1 MGDESFVALR
11 NKRVRHRTLE
21 RVEEQTRSFVEQ
33 RVKDEEEA
41 EEVAEKALKQAQE
54 RLQEKV
60 DEVRER
66 RDLDAQA
73 KQIMAQNLQEVENR
87 RFEVLKANIEAEKES
102 KINAS
107 KESME
112 SQIRRIQG
120 NIRTYAV
127 PAASGSRVRAGRA
140 HLCAP
145 PAPGRGGRPRGKKV
159 EVVGVPLVGTPA
171 PPNAG
176 GVGLPLAGALRA
188 GTQNAA
194 SVGASLVCGRP
205 LWPHPVEQVSQAG
218 KVEVIEP

>member
-1 MGDESFVALR
+1 ADAEPDGEGEGKEDESERVNAIVVADLDFISQQFFSIRAQGPETLNFDNVTFFLNCMDVLMGDESFVALR

-21 RVEEQTRSFVEQ
+21 RVEDQTRSFVEQ

-127 PAASGSRVRAGRA
+127 LLPPVPVFVLGVLIFVRRQRREEEGARAARR
-140 HLCAP
+140 
-145 PAPGRGGRPRGKKV
+145 
-159 EVVGVPLVGTPA
+159 
-171 PPNAG
+171 
-176 GVGLPLAGALRA
+176 LR
-188 GTQNAA
+188 
-194 SVGASLVCGRP
+194 S
-205 LWPHPVEQVSQAG
+205 
-218 KVEVIEP
+218 